1 MKVLYNQCFG
11 GFRIRA
17 EGMRMLIERFPDKA
31 LKYSWR
37 PLACWDLVRDDQEII
52 EFMISI
58 GLEKFQDKLCSL
70 GVEDI
75 HSLLSFKISN
85 YDGVESVEEQ
95 LDYETIICDLLSR
108 LRGGNNKDASPIT
121 EMMIQEGYHEV
132 MDKIL

>member
-11 GFRIRA
+11 GFKISA
-17 EGMRMLIERFPDKA
+17 EGMKMLIERFPDKA
-31 LKYSWR
+31 LKYSWK
-37 PLACWDLVRDDQEII
+37 PLACWNLVRDDQEII
-52 EFMISI
+52 EFMIST
-58 GLEKFQDKLCSL
+58 GLEKFQHNELCSL
-70 GVEDI
+70 DIEDI

-85 YDGVESVEEQ
+85 YDGAETVETQ

-108 LRGGNNKDASPIT
+108 LRNNNNISPLT